1 MPAKDVYHNAVK
13 TALVKAGWT
22 ITADP
27 YTIRYEEL
35 QLFAD
40 LAADRTIIAQRE
52 HQRII
57 VEIKSFISRSFINE
71 LEKAL
76 GQYIIYRTL
85 LSVTF
90 ATCKLYLAISQEVY
104 ENFFE
109 QVAIQLI
116 VQQNQIFLI
125 VVNIE
130 TEEVI
135 KWIS

>member
-40 LAADRTIIAQRE
+40 LAAGRTIIAQRE
-52 HQRII
+52 NQKII

-85 LSVTF
+85 LSVTS

-104 ENFFE
+104 ENFFQ

-125 VVNIE
+125 VVNID

-135 KWIS
+135 QWIS